1 MMSPSPSDS
10 DDDLDSGVPEAV
22 TRSQSIAESKRQAAA
37 LQAADA
43 ELRRKRKEKN
53 RIQDEN
59 LKRRAAETWNAGEP
73 SEGASRADNVGMEV
87 GSSGEDNVV
96 AEENTST
103 MLEDRMARAMRE
115 AEQESEGGSEED
127 EEWGGLGGMFFAN
140 LSIFGIKNR

>member
-1 MMSPSPSDS
+1 MSPSPSDS

-43 ELRRKRKEKN
+43 GLRRKRKEKN

-127 EEWGGLGGMFFAN
+127 EEWGGLEGMFFAN